1 MFNLTKFLKA
11 PNYILKSYK
20 EKFQSIFE
28 NLNKEIVSIYEKKYL
43 ILKSLSR
50 IIKPPENYT
59 KLKRNSLQKLYTD
72 LIKIIDNKRDYQKR
86 AFIDLSRLLNS
97 NSINNNLKKGYVLL
111 SKSKKIIKKSSQVNE
126 RDSIKIK
133 FYDKTIGVNIKKIN

>member
-1 MFNLTKFLKA
+1 M
-11 PNYILKSYK
+11 
-20 EKFQSIFE
+20 
-28 NLNKEIVSIYEKKYL
+28 
-43 ILKSLSR
+43 
-50 IIKPPENYT
+50 
-59 KLKRNSLQKLYTD
+59 YTD
-72 LIKIIDNKRDYQKR
+72 LIKIIDNKRDYKKR
-86 AFIDLSRLLNS
+86 TFIDLSRLLNS